1 MQVMR
6 VYFNH
11 DDKIYYLELPDDED
25 VWRAIDRYDVEHET
39 DFWDRLDEQSI
50 LGVNLGEYPDAK
62 RVESWADVLGVY
74 EITATKKVT
83 THGTSLSVIATSE
96 LRMLGL
102 GKGDIVEVTFRRIN

>member
-62 RVESWADVLGVY
+62 QVGSWADVIGAR